1 MKQQTPR
8 TVYFT
13 DLRDVPF
20 TYTFHHLLEVAIPHL
35 LLSELPLVLLHLPS
49 SQWLCVP
56 SWHTAK
62 SSHCFA
68 HSDCV

>member
-49 SQWLCVP
+49 SQ
-56 SWHTAK
+56 
-62 SSHCFA
+62 
-68 HSDCV
+68 